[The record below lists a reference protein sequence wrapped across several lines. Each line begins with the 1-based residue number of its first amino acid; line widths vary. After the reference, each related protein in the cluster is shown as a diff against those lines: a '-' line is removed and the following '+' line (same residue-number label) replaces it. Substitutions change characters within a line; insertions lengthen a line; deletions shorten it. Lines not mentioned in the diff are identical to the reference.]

1 MPQPPQPAWSA
12 SLLRRDLSA
21 RAQHLARTHD
31 LLHEI
36 SPGSNPAVIFGR
48 DDHGRHGNFHP
59 ASDTTI
65 CANPAWLRRL
75 AKPHTASRRSRARKD
90 WQWMEL
96 DSANSSDALLMNI
109 FCHPGVF
116 NGHTLAPAVANL
128 LNVDP
133 TAQPCF
139 GINPGVPL
147 KTVRKIKRR
156 TTQSLQTNLNQ
167 ASEPQTSNT
176 AGAPYLDSEI
186 WALETPTAA
195 STTTDQTLTDRT
207 EIDLQ
212 LGNLFLEAKLT
223 ESNFQT
229 AAPRLIERYRDL
241 ETVFDLT
248 RLPRKLLHTPASH
261 PPAEDYSQLE
271 DSPEIE
277 EDPEIEFDPVTNEPA
292 AADVNAVILSRAKN
306 PRISSKPPRTPTRAK
321 ATIAAQAVQNAS
333 STRTLIHG
341 YQLIRNVLAAY
352 ASDTG
357 FCVLCDA
364 RRHDLIEIWYAILS
378 AVHSYTFA
386 TRLKLLTWQEL
397 STTLPQDLQQFLE
410 AKYGIVPTD
419 RHRSGKTSGVC
430 S

>member
-1 MPQPPQPAWSA
+1 MLPHSLHQITGTPNRNAMTNSNPSWS
-12 SLLRRDLSA
+12 STLLRRDLSA
-21 RAQHLARTHD
+21 RAHRLARTQKFLHD
-31 LLHEI
+31 L
-36 SPGSNPAVIFGR
+36 SPGAAPVVIFGR
-48 DDHGRHGNFHP
+48 DEQGRHGNFHP
-59 ASDTTI
+59 ASDISI

-116 NGHTLAPAVANL
+116 NGHALAPAVANL
-128 LNVDP
+128 LNVEA

-147 KTVRKIKRR
+147 KTVRKGRSKLPSELSGRG
-156 TTQSLQTNLNQ
+156 NLLN
-167 ASEPQTSNT
+167 
-176 AGAPYLDSEI
+176 
-186 WALETPTAA
+186 
-195 STTTDQTLTDRT
+195 DRT

-241 ETVFDLT
+241 EIIFDVA
-248 RLPRKLLHTPASH
+248 RLPRKTLYATPSH
-261 PPAEDYSQLE
+261 PAAEDYSQLE
-271 DSPEIE
+271 DPPASPSFR
-277 EDPEIEFDPVTNEPA
+277 PERSGVEKPA
-292 AADVNAVILSRAKN
+292 SLPKTS
-306 PRISSKPPRTPTRAK
+306 
-321 ATIAAQAVQNAS
+321 
-333 STRTLIHG
+333 RTLING
-341 YQLIRNVLAAY
+341 YQLIRNVLAAF
-352 ASDTG
+352 ASDAG

-364 RRHDLIEIWYAILS
+364 RRRDLIEIWYSVLS
-378 AVHSYTFA
+378 AVHSHTFA

-397 STTLPQDLQQFLE
+397 ATTLPQDLQHFLE

-419 RHRSGKTSGVC
+419 CHYSRKTSVVSG
-430 S
+430 

>member
-1 MPQPPQPAWSA
+1 MTQPHPSWSA

-21 RAQHLARTHD
+21 RAHHLARTQN
-31 LLHEI
+31 LLHDI
-36 SPGSNPAVIFGR
+36 SPGSSPVVIFGR
-48 DDHGRHGNFHP
+48 DEQGRHGNFHP

-75 AKPHTASRRSRARKD
+75 TKPHTASRRSRARKD

-128 LNVDP
+128 LNIDP
-133 TAQPCF
+133 ATQPCF

-147 KTVRKIKRR
+147 KSIRKRR
-156 TTQSLQTNLNQ
+156 TTRKPQTNLNQ
-167 ASEPQTSNT
+167 NVESQTGKNP
-176 AGAPYLDSEI
+176 GAPDLDSEI
-186 WALETPTAA
+186 WVLEAPTTSPPITPDQTLP
-195 STTTDQTLTDRT
+195 DQTLTDRT

-212 LGNLFLEAKLT
+212 LGPLFLEAKLT
-223 ESNFQT
+223 EPNFQT

-241 ETVFDLT
+241 ETIFDLT
-248 RLPRKLLHTPASH
+248 RLPRKILYTPATH
-261 PPAEDYSQLE
+261 PPVEDYSQLE
-271 DSPEIE
+271 PELGIE
-277 EDPEIEFDPVTNEPA
+277 A
-292 AADVNAVILSRAKN
+292 AVIDGVILSGAKN
-306 PRISSKPPRTPTRAK
+306 PCISPAAPRHSIESRAFHATPNDPRP
-321 ATIAAQAVQNAS
+321 S
-333 STRTLIHG
+333 RTVIQG

-352 ASDTG
+352 ASDAG
-357 FCVLCDA
+357 FCVLCDT
-364 RRHDLIEIWYAILS
+364 RRRDLIEIWYSVLS

-419 RHRSGKTSGVC
+419 CHYSRKTSVVRG
-430 S
+430 